1 MQKLETQ
8 NPKLVTLNTTRN
20 LKLVNLHT
28 HFPLTGQQIG
38 LVNHNVLLPF
48 QPQAEQFYSV
58 GLHPWDLDQATD
70 DKWLDTL
77 ESLLAH
83 PQVLAV
89 GECGIDRTL
98 ETPVEKQ
105 IHFFRR
111 QLELAEK
118 HARPLILHAVRSYSD
133 LLQLKKQSASKL
145 PWILHGYQANA
156 ETTKQLAQMGFYFSL
171 GTALLNDRQ
180 KLNQSL
186 AEIPPSQLFFETDES
201 TENIESIYIFAA
213 GQLKTT
219 AEKLRYQVLENY
231 QRIF

>member
-1 MQKLETQ
+1 VKLI
-8 NPKLVTLNTTRN
+8 
-20 LKLVNLHT
+20 NLHT
-28 HFPLTGQQIG
+28 HFNLTSLQIG

-48 QPQAEQFYSV
+48 EPQADQLYSV
-58 GLHPWDLDQATD
+58 GLHPWDLDQVTD
-70 DKWLDTL
+70 NEWLEKM

-98 ETPVEKQ
+98 ETPIEKQ
-105 IHFFRR
+105 IHFFLL
-111 QLELAEK
+111 QVDLADRLGK
-118 HARPLILHAVRSYSD
+118 PLILHAVRSYSD

-145 PWILHGYQANA
+145 PWILHGYQGNA
-156 ETTKQLAQMGFYFSL
+156 ETTKQLSQMGFCFSL
-171 GTALLNDRQ
+171 GAALLNDRQ

-186 AEIPPSQLFFETDES
+186 FEIPASQLFFETDES

-219 AEKLRYQVLENY
+219 AEKLSNQVLENY
-231 QRIF
+231 QRIFDK